1 MKNSIALAAFLA
13 AVGAASALAAPPHVH
28 GIATLDVAVSADT
41 LQLSLDSPLDN
52 LVGFEHAP
60 NNARESQAI
69 REMARHF
76 SQPDSLFAP
85 SAAARCVVKSVQL
98 SSPVID
104 PQLLAANGVSAAP
117 TGASHEEEGHADL
130 DAQIVFRCER
140 PGELKRL
147 DAKIFGAF
155 PGLRQL
161 DAQVVTTSR
170 QSAAKLTA
178 KSNAI
183 SF

>member
-1 MKNSIALAAFLA
+1 MKSSIALAVFL
-13 AVGAASALAAPPHVH
+13 GAAAAAGALAAPPHVH
-28 GIATLDVAVSADT
+28 GVATLDVVVSADT

-60 NNARESQAI
+60 ADAKQLQAI
-69 REMARHF
+69 REMARRF
-76 SQPDSLFAP
+76 SQPESLFAP

-104 PQLLAANGVSAAP
+104 PKLLAMDGVTAAP
-117 TGASHEEEGHADL
+117 PAASHEEEGHADL

-147 DAKIFGAF
+147 EAKMFSAF

-161 DAQVVTTSR
+161 DAQIVTPSR
-170 QSAAKLTA
+170 QSAATLTA